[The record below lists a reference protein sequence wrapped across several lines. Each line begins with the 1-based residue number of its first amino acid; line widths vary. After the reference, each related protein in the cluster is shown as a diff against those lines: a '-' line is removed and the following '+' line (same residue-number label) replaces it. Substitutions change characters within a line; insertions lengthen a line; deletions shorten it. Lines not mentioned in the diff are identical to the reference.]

1 MIGIRIQDNLIR
13 LINKVLKL
21 PTCSKKEMI
30 KIIGSLISIKSGTRF
45 RLAQIGVR
53 WFAQRDLCDNRPN
66 EIVARKSRFREI
78 FICTSS
84 KERFWYTY
92 QGYSSRY
99 QQIKIFWNIIN
110 LLKIRIARDPE
121 RLFAFDVL
129 VISSFLISFGEK
141 SFVIHGLRN

>member
-53 WFAQRDLCDNRPN
+53 
-66 EIVARKSRFREI
+66 
-78 FICTSS
+78 
-84 KERFWYTY
+84 
-92 QGYSSRY
+92 
-99 QQIKIFWNIIN
+99 
-110 LLKIRIARDPE
+110 
-121 RLFAFDVL
+121 
-129 VISSFLISFGEK
+129 
-141 SFVIHGLRN
+141 